1 MKSIIHKY
9 YNIIRF
15 IEKYLTDVPLLALR
29 LILAYAFLGPAM
41 MKWGDMES
49 TIQWFGNEEYGLGL
63 PFPTLM
69 AYMAATTEII
79 GVYLLIFGLG
89 VRWISIPL
97 IITMLVAIFTVHID
111 NGWLAIADSANNPE
125 VAERLSAA
133 KSILKS
139 NGNYSWLTEKGNFVI
154 LNNGIEFPVIY
165 ISMLLILLVKG
176 AGRISLDFGLGYM
189 IKRKYLK

>member
-1 MKSIIHKY
+1 MKSIIYKY
-9 YNIIRF
+9 YNIIEF
-15 IEKYLTDVPLLALR
+15 IEKYLTDIPLLALR

-154 LNNGIEFPVIY
+154 LNNGVEFPVIY
-165 ISMLLILLVKG
+165 ISMLLILLIKG
-176 AGRISLDFGLGYM
+176 AGRISLDFGLDYM